1 MSLALDAILLEHSS
15 GILLLVE
22 PSSLAIRAASEPA
35 LRLLGYRREALL
47 GRPITDIECSLAD
60 ALFWEEVRQ
69 GGPAEVR
76 NADASYLCAGGDLLP
91 ASKTVS
97 RVAHDGELWLV
108 IRAEPLERG
117 RRIEDAFASVPSLLR
132 ATLEA
137 TADGILLVDRGGRI
151 VNMNRQ
157 FSRMWGLPDAL
168 LVGHEESAIAAFMAG
183 LFSDPDAYR
192 ARLAEIAPDAEG
204 ETFDL
209 LHLANDRFLERTSL
223 PARHGA
229 QILGRVFSFTDVTAR
244 IRAEEALRTREELFR
259 KAFDVSPDAIN
270 INRLEDGLY
279 VSVNRAF
286 VRLMGYAREEIIGR
300 TSIGLDIWDNAED
313 RTRLMQALAKSGT
326 VENLEA
332 KFRTK
337 SGEIRSGLMS
347 SALIEIDGVP
357 HSICVTHDITEH
369 RQSERARAQLEL
381 QLRESQKME
390 ALGTLAGG
398 VAHDFNN
405 IVAAIMGNAELACQ
419 DIEPAH
425 PAQESLGEILKA
437 SRRAKD
443 LVQQI
448 LAFGRRQVL
457 ERRVISLAPV
467 VEESVRLL
475 RSTLP
480 ARVSLSVECM
490 PDAPMVL
497 ADATQVE
504 QVLLNLCA
512 NAWQVVQERGH
523 AGVIE
528 VRLDAH
534 VVAAARPKQPERRS
548 MGGRAALRPGRYARL
563 TVRDNGSG
571 MDEATRARIFEPFF
585 TTKPA
590 GEGTGLG
597 LAVVHGIVQGHEAS
611 IEVQSAP
618 GKGASFSVYFPA
630 ATAPAAAAPAPA
642 RTQDTVPGHGG
653 GEHILCVDDDES
665 IVFLITRLLERQ
677 GYRVSGYTD
686 PHAAVAAVRA
696 APGEFDLVVT
706 DYNMPGMSGL
716 EVARA
721 LRQIRAD
728 LPVALASGYITEA
741 LRAEAPAAGV
751 IDLIYKP
758 NTADELCRA
767 VARLAH
773 AWRGNAD
780 SS

>member
-1 MSLALDAILLEHSS
+1 MSVGFEAILLDHSN
-15 GILLLVE
+15 GILLLVD
-22 PSSLAIRAASEPA
+22 PASLAIRAVSKPT
-35 LRLLGYRREALL
+35 LRLLGYRREELL

-60 ALFWEEVRQ
+60 TLFWEEVRE
-69 GGPAEVR
+69 GGPVEASK
-76 NADASYLCAGGDLLP
+76 ADANYRCAGGDTLP
-91 ASKTVS
+91 ASKWVS
-97 RVAHDGELWLV
+97 RVCAEGKVWLV
-108 IRAEPLERG
+108 IRAEPLNVG
-117 RRIEDAFASVPSLLR
+117 RRVEEEFASASALLR

-137 TADGILLVDRGGRI
+137 TADGVLLVDRTGRI

-168 LVGHEESAIAAFMAG
+168 LVEHEDNSIFAFMAG
-183 LFSDPDAYR
+183 LFSDAQAYR
-192 ARLAEIAPDAEG
+192 TRLAEIAPDVDG

-209 LHLANDRFLERTSL
+209 LHLANDRYLERTSS

-244 IRAEEALRTREELFR
+244 IRAEDALKTREELFR
-259 KAFDVSPDAIN
+259 KAFDVTPDAIN

-286 VRLMGYAREEIIGR
+286 VRLMGYTREEIIGR
-300 TSIGLDIWDNAED
+300 TSVELDIWDNAED
-313 RTRLMQALAKSGT
+313 RTRLVQALTNNGT
-326 VENLEA
+326 VENFEA
-332 KFRTK
+332 RFRTK
-337 SGEIRSGLMS
+337 SGEIRSGLMA

-357 HSICVTHDITEH
+357 HIISVTHDITEH
-369 RQSERARAQLEL
+369 RRSELARAQLEL

-405 IVAAIMGNAELACQ
+405 IVAAIMGNAELARQ

-425 PAQESLGEILKA
+425 AAQESLGEILKA

-480 ARVSLSVECM
+480 ARVSLNVECL

-523 AGVIE
+523 AGVID
-528 VRLDAH
+528 VRLEAH
-534 VVAAARPKQPERRS
+534 VVAARRHKGPERRS
-548 MGGRAALRPGRYARL
+548 TDGRVALRPGRYARL

-571 MDEATRARIFEPFF
+571 MDETTRGRIFEPFF
-585 TTKPA
+585 TTKPP

-630 ATAPAAAAPAPA
+630 VAAQPPLVPAGIPATAPE
-642 RTQDTVPGHGG
+642 QGG
-653 GEHILCVDDDES
+653 GKHILCVDDDES
-665 IVFLITRLLERQ
+665 IVFLMKRLLERQ

-686 PHAAVAAVRA
+686 PHEAVAAVRA
-696 APGEFDLVVT
+696 APDQFDLAVT

-721 LRQIRAD
+721 LRETRAD
-728 LPVALASGYITEA
+728 LPVALASGYITEE

-751 IDLIYKP
+751 VELIYKP

-773 AWRGNAD
+773 ARRGNAN
-780 SS
+780 SA